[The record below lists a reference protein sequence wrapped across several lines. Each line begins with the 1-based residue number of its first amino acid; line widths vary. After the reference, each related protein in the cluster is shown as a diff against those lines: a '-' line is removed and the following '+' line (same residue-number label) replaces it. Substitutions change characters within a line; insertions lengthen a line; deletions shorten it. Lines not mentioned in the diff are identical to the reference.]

1 MAGGLPVPDP
11 TETTAPT
18 PTSWLERLTRR
29 EGPALDRVVAEHTE
43 DLQRAAQRLGF
54 GASDADDV
62 VHATWETFLR
72 IVGEFR
78 GDAQVRTFLRGILW
92 KKAAEFRR
100 TTRCHKAD
108 PLDEAEPT
116 AASSGP
122 DPEEVARDAE
132 ARERLDECLGA
143 LPQRERLVVTHRV
156 LNEEHGEE
164 VARRLQVSAE
174 HLRVLLHR
182 ARHHLRDCMH
192 SGGH

>member
-1 MAGGLPVPDP
+1 MPEP
-11 TETTAPT
+11 TDAPLTSPT
-18 PTSWLERLTRR
+18 PWLEQLTRR
-29 EGPALDRVVAEHTE
+29 DRAALDRVAAEHAE
-43 DLQRAAQRLGF
+43 DLRRAAQGLGF

-72 IVGEFR
+72 VVGEFR
-78 GDAQVRTFLRGILW
+78 GEAQVRTFLRGILR

-100 TTRCHKAD
+100 TARRRQAD
-108 PLDEAEPT
+108 PLDEGDPAVPS
-116 AASSGP
+116 AGP
-122 DPEEVARDAE
+122 DPEEAAHDAE

-143 LPQRERLVVTHRV
+143 LPHRERLVVTHRV
-156 LNEEHGEE
+156 LNDELGEE

-192 SGGH
+192 AAGH